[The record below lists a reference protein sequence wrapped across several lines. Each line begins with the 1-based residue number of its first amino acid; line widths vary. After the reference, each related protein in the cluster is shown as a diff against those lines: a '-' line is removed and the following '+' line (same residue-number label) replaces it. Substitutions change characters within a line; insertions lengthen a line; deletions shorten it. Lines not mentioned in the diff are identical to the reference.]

1 MLQFYFLLLLE
12 AFLLVII
19 QLIVE
24 RVLRNSFDALKLVCN
39 ILMVQQFMVQR
50 LLRITA
56 SNPQISWSRMSVILL
71 ILLAD
76 MIIGIIIISQF
87 LGWMCTIKRWN
98 NLLFHISKLSTI
110 ILYVRSFKRWDWPC
124 IGHLVLDDWVNIDK
138 LWLDILS
145 FLD

>member
-76 MIIGIIIISQF
+76 MIIGIIIISKF

-124 IGHLVLDDWVNIDK
+124 IGHLVLDDGVNIDK

>member
-124 IGHLVLDDWVNIDK
+124 IGHLVLDDGVNIDK

>member
-1 MLQFYFLLLLE
+1 MLQFHFLLLLE

-24 RVLRNSFDALKLVCN
+24 RVLRNSFHALKLVCN
-39 ILMVQQFMVQR
+39 ILMVQQFMIQR
-50 LLRITA
+50 LLRITS

-71 ILLAD
+71 ILVAD

-87 LGWMCTIKRWN
+87 LGWMRTIKRWN

-110 ILYVRSFKRWDWPC
+110 ILYVRAFKRWDWPC
-124 IGHLVLDDWVNIDK
+124 IGHFALDDGVNIDK
-138 LWLDILS
+138 LWLDILP